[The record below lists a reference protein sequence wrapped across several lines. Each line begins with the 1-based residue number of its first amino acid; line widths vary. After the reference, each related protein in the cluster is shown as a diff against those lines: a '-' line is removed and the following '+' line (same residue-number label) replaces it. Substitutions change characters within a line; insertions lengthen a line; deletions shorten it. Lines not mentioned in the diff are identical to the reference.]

1 MLMRSA
7 VVRSNLALDGENFA
21 IAYQRA
27 RPFPHIALKDF
38 WDAEQIAEVS
48 RQVKEFSFFDG
59 EKDFYGTQKKRYCGT
74 YERMPP
80 AVRELI
86 DTCHHRSFIK
96 FLEDMTGESD
106 LVGDPQLVG
115 GGIHSS
121 TTGGFLKVHAD
132 FNWNEQLGLYRR
144 LNLLI
149 YLNSGWEESWGGSLE
164 LWSRDMSRKEVSI
177 APFFNTVAIF
187 STDESSYH
195 GHPDP
200 LNCPE
205 GVTRDSIALYYYSP
219 AKPIDARR
227 TKRGIS
233 EYRSRGVS
241 DFLSSVKYKL
251 IDKLRAKIGYVAPR
265 ND

>member
-1 MLMRSA
+1 MRSA

-27 RPFPHIALKDF
+27 RPFPHIALRDF

-74 YERMPP
+74 YERVPP

-177 APFFNTVAIF
+177 APFFNTVVVF

-265 ND
+265 NG

>member
-1 MLMRSA
+1 MRNSLRRSPGKLKNFRFLMERRISTGHRKS
-7 VVRSNLALDGENFA
+7 V
-21 IAYQRA
+21 
-27 RPFPHIALKDF
+27 
-38 WDAEQIAEVS
+38 IAE
-48 RQVKEFSFFDG
+48 RTREW
-59 EKDFYGTQKKRYCGT
+59 
-74 YERMPP
+74 PP

-86 DTCHHRSFIK
+86 DTCHQPSFIK
-96 FLEDMTGESD
+96 FLGAMTGESD
-106 LVGDPQLVG
+106 LVGDSQLVG

-121 TTGGFLKVHAD
+121 TRGGFLKVHAD
-132 FNWNEQLGLYRR
+132 FNWNERLGLYRR

-149 YLNSGWEESWGGSLE
+149 YLNPDWEESWGGSLE

-177 APFFNTVAIF
+177 APHFNTVAVF

-205 GVTRDSIALYYYSP
+205 GVTRDSIALYYYNP

-233 EYRSRGVS
+233 EYRSRGIS

-251 IDKLRAKIGYVAPR
+251 IDKFRARLRYIVSR
-265 ND
+265 NG